1 MRRNTMEE
9 PFKPL
14 SLSIKEL
21 FGNADA
27 LYKIPQY
34 QRPYKWED
42 EQVEKLWDDV
52 YESFENG
59 DENYFLGSIITAK
72 PRDNEKSAYIDVV
85 DGQQRLTT
93 LMIMFCVIRDLYPD
107 INAEK
112 SDENHFAV
120 DIDTI
125 RASIALYGKSNRLK
139 LFTHRQHQSDFEELI
154 IKGDTKELKK
164 PYKYQVRS
172 DEEPRYKF
180 INTSFIFRKK
190 LEDLGQENSEKIID
204 YLFNQVKIIRIDCK
218 NREFAIRLFQ
228 VLNDRGMDLTA
239 ADLIKSFLIERLYNT
254 YKNDRDTS
262 KIKEE
267 QFISDWREMEQS
279 IKNSDISLNDLFIIY
294 EYHILGQNPKKS
306 LYDELQNA
314 FADKDPNQ
322 IISDIKQFAHTYFKE
337 IYEADDKVLYSFR
350 YIRWNMYWK
359 SILLTALHT
368 GYPDYEKLKKQLRRF
383 YYLYWIAGK
392 TLSQIKQTSFNLIKW
407 VKEKKNISEIEV
419 ELNKK
424 ITADGIESLA
434 IRNLSSEQLATEV
447 WIKPLLL
454 LMEYNVT
461 DSSKLSFIKLNN
473 DLHLEHILPV
483 KYEKYPEW
491 NHITKDVSAKWLNS
505 AGNITLLSGA
515 KNIEASNNPFNVKME
530 VYKGK
535 GKYDKKNDKITAFL
549 ITQCILKDYE
559 VNKYLGNWTLEAMI
573 DRWKWFLEESQEILN
588 IDLNEA
594 VEKHQPELV

>member
-1 MRRNTMEE
+1 MEE

-21 FGNADA
+21 FGNADS
-27 LYKIPQY
+27 LYKIPRY

-42 EQVEKLWDDV
+42 EQVDKLWDDV

-72 PRDNEKSAYIDVV
+72 PWDDEKSAYVDVV
-85 DGQQRLTT
+85 DGQQRMTT

-112 SDENHFAV
+112 SDENLLAV

-139 LFTHRQHQSDFEELI
+139 LFTHPQHQSDFEELI

-172 DEEPRYKF
+172 DEEPKYKF
-180 INTSFIFRKK
+180 INTSFLFRKK

-239 ADLIKSFLIERLYNT
+239 ADLIKSFLIERLYNR
-254 YKNDRDTS
+254 YKNDTDTS

-267 QFISDWREMEQS
+267 QFISDWREMEQT

-314 FADKDPNQ
+314 FANKDPNQ

-359 SILLTALHT
+359 SILITALHT

-407 VKEKKNISEIEV
+407 VKEKKPISEIEV

-424 ITADGIESLA
+424 ITADGIERLV

-461 DSSKLSFIKLNN
+461 DSSKLSFINLNK
-473 DLHLEHILPV
+473 DLHLEHVLPV

-535 GKYDKKNDKITAFL
+535 GKYDNKNDKITAFL
-549 ITQCILKDYE
+549 ITQHILKDYE
-559 VNKYLGNWTLEAMI
+559 VNKYQRNWTLEAMI
-573 DRWKWFLEESQEILN
+573 DRWKWFLMESQEILN